1 MNLEL
6 KDRYIN
12 KNPLKK
18 NSKKSNHI
26 NEIYSNGIDDQT
38 KKVRDKAF
46 YHHLNH
52 FPGLPRAPGLS

>member
-38 KKVRDKAF
+38 KKKSEIK
-46 YHHLNH
+46 H
-52 FPGLPRAPGLS
+52 FTTI